1 MPAATHHDCY
11 AVTAP
16 GLEALTA
23 LELRALGAKVGPGD
37 PGGLPFRADTALL
50 YAANLHLR
58 TASRVLVRVAE
69 FRATAFR
76 DLEKLARSVPWE
88 RFVVPGRRVQ
98 LRVTCRKSRL
108 YHSDAVAE
116 RVLGAIGH
124 RLGGPVA
131 GVSAPAREARE
142 EREEDVSSEG
152 DDRQLFVVRLLH
164 DRCTISADSSGA
176 NLHLRGYRQAV
187 GRAPLR
193 ETLAAAMLLGSGWD
207 PETPLVDPLC
217 GSGTIAIEGALLARR
232 IPPGLRRRFAFEQWP
247 EHDRELWRELH
258 AAAEAEVRPAAPAPI
273 LASDRDAGA
282 VTAAAAN
289 AARAGVSTDVT
300 IEQRALSDV
309 ELPAAATGWLL
320 ANPPYGHRVGDT
332 VQLRDLYARIGQVAR
347 TLAPGWTVGLL
358 TADGRLEGQVGL
370 PFEEAFRTTN
380 GGLRV
385 RFAVATVER

>member
-1 MPAATHHDCY
+1 MPAAIRHDCY

-23 LELRALGAKVGPGD
+23 LELRALGAKVGPGE

-69 FRATAFR
+69 FRVTAFR
-76 DLEKLARSVPWE
+76 ELEKLARAVPWE
-88 RFVVPGRRVQ
+88 RFVAPGRPVQ

-131 GVSAPAREARE
+131 GVAEPGRE
-142 EREEDVSSEG
+142 EEDAAGG
-152 DDRQLFVVRLLH
+152 DDGQLFVVRLLH
-164 DRCTISADSSGA
+164 DRCTISVDSSGA

-207 PETPLVDPLC
+207 PELPLVDPLC

-232 IPPGLRRRFAFEQWP
+232 IAPGLRRPFAFEQWP
-247 EHDRELWRELH
+247 EHDRESWRELH
-258 AAAEAEVRPAAPAPI
+258 AAAEAAVLPAAPAPI

-282 VTAAAAN
+282 VAAATAN
-289 AARAGVSTDVT
+289 AARAGVSTDVRV
-300 IEQRALSDV
+300 EQRALSAI
-309 ELPAAATGWLL
+309 ELPDAATGWLL
-320 ANPPYGHRVGDT
+320 ANPPYGHRVGDAAK
-332 VQLRDLYARIGQVAR
+332 LRDLYSRIGQVAR

-358 TADGRLEGQVGL
+358 TADSRLEGHVGL

-385 RFAVATVER
+385 RFAVATVEG